1 MPCSP
6 CMGTSTLHP
15 SLGQC
20 IPPHRGEAPR
30 AAPHRRAWPVPSGH
44 LPTAPAGSLALWGCS
59 LPARGSARAGIP
71 HLGHTSTPTSSMA
84 ALPRDVP
91 LHGQSLWFGGG
102 SVGGSLPQPRHS
114 RVPQDST
121 HSQASTPSLQPAT
134 TVAPT
139 ARCWEEDEEERSAS
153 PQGCSRGWLEAAGS
167 CLSTLTR
174 GAAWPSDSAGAG
186 VHPLPRA
193 LPAPQPQAARTGW
206 AGRVA
211 VRLGPESR
219 QADSGRSRGVS
230 QREGSDAGGSGA
242 AGLGQLGTVTNAA
255 AKGRVARTPRPAL
268 THAAI
273 TLVLWVLLGRGA
285 RRAVLQDSKGWVRGW
300 LHGLPAN
307 ISLLFLFQTGLHAP
321 LQTASHSSQHP
332 SPLSWWRQTE
342 CLSWCCS
349 ISVHPPAPPC
359 FKFPQSFPPHPFSP
373 NLCQQ
378 TCPILPHL
386 HTQTGWIWRSQGPS
400 ALPRLWHGQD
410 CAGWSRLVSPCAA
423 LWSYLWAC
431 SQSVRSSGSSVVQHR
446 DLNAC
451 LSLPWVSKGSSFDIP
466 KSQPDAYSKEMPETL
481 HPVPMKI
488 TAGLSRAQGLED
500 AYPRAEGAIGGHL
513 PGGKRVTE
521 PVSQGLYAEVLERA
535 SDGDDN
541 RRASPILLGVW
552 SLWCGVLARPAPARG
567 KKKGAGKVEAAGG
580 LGRRMWGVEMDG
592 WQEGWRDR
600 EMVGGTEG

>member
-20 IPPHRGEAPR
+20 IPLRRGEAPG
-30 AAPHRRAWPVPSGH
+30 AAPHRRAWPVPSSH

-59 LPARGSARAGIP
+59 PPPRGSARAGIP
-71 HLGHTSTPTSSMA
+71 HHGHTSTPTSSMA
-84 ALPRDVP
+84 ALPRGVP

-102 SVGGSLPQPRHS
+102 SVGGSLAQPQHS
-114 RVPQDST
+114 RLPQDGT
-121 HSQASTPSLQPAT
+121 HCQASTPSLQPAA

-139 ARCWEEDEEERSAS
+139 ARCWEEDEEETSAS

-230 QREGSDAGGSGA
+230 QREDSDAGGSGA

-300 LHGLPAN
+300 LQGLPAN
-307 ISLLFLFQTGLHAP
+307 ISLLFLLQTGLHSP
-321 LQTASHSSQHP
+321 LQTASYIAP
-332 SPLSWWRQTE
+332 STLPLCPGGIR
-342 CLSWCCS
+342 LSVCPGAAPSLS
-349 ISVHPPAPPC
+349 I
-359 FKFPQSFPPHPFSP
+359 
-373 NLCQQ
+373 LL
-378 TCPILPHL
+378 LPHAL
-386 HTQTGWIWRSQGPS
+386 RFPRASPRTLSAPICVSRAAPSSHTCTHRLVGSVSLRGHQHFQGCAMART
-400 ALPRLWHGQD
+400 AL
-410 CAGWSRLVSPCAA
+410 GWSRLVSPRAA

-451 LSLPWVSKGSSFDIP
+451 LSLLWISKRSSFDIP
-466 KSQPDAYSKEMPETL
+466 KSQADAYSKEMPETL

-488 TAGLSRAQGLED
+488 TA
-500 AYPRAEGAIGGHL
+500 
-513 PGGKRVTE
+513 
-521 PVSQGLYAEVLERA
+521 
-535 SDGDDN
+535 
-541 RRASPILLGVW
+541 
-552 SLWCGVLARPAPARG
+552 
-567 KKKGAGKVEAAGG
+567 
-580 LGRRMWGVEMDG
+580 
-592 WQEGWRDR
+592 
-600 EMVGGTEG
+600 